1 MITFSKAFLA
11 AIVKSLLRGRYLAR
25 AMLAYCTSPVKA
37 KKGSR
42 KQSKTL
48 HEFLKE
54 AEAAL
59 LGPISGEGL
68 QEISTGLKKQFIQR
82 LQKDKQCMLPS
93 YSHQLPLGT
102 EQGEYVALDVGGST
116 LRVAV
121 VALRGRDAAVNKQ
134 SEIISMHSYRINKDV
149 KNLQGMQ
156 FFGWMAEKVKETLAG
171 SCNYVNSPE
180 KPLPVACAWS
190 FPIEQTSM
198 AGGKILPMGKAFL
211 ADQGLLGEDL
221 GEIIKQ
227 ACKSQNLHVELRAIL
242 NDSSAC
248 LLARAYSYANTRF
261 GLILGTGVN
270 LAAHLPVLG
279 IGKNKFGVRPKEW
292 FNEASHVIVNT
303 ELGMFGHNIL
313 PLTRWDQALTKQ
325 HPRPDFQPL
334 EHLVSGMYLGEIVRL
349 ILLEAIEKT
358 GILGGIVPPTLKD
371 QYSLGTDTLSMIE
384 CDTSSDLQGASQL
397 FSERHP
403 SPHRPVTSDL
413 AAIKAISSFVSVRS
427 SALVAT
433 CVFTLW
439 DMRMDFEQQYIESL
453 PRLSPD
459 RKRVEAD
466 MGQLQ
471 RTTVVAFNGSV
482 IENYPNYLAS
492 CQCYL
497 NQLIESKG
505 WPERRRIDFV
515 PAKESSLL
523 GAAVA
528 LACVEHDK

>member
-11 AIVKSLLRGRYLAR
+11 AIVKSLLRGKYLAR
-25 AMLAYCTSPVKA
+25 AILAYCVNPVTSRN
-37 KKGSR
+37 GR
-42 KQSKTL
+42 GEQSKTL
-48 HEFLKE
+48 HGFLKE

-68 QEISTGLKKQFIQR
+68 HELSIELKKQFIER

-93 YSHQLPLGT
+93 FSHQLPFGT

-121 VALRGRDAAVNKQ
+121 VALRGREAIVDKQ
-134 SEIISMHSYRINKDV
+134 SEIISMHSYRIDKNV
-149 KNLQGMQ
+149 KNLRGMQ
-156 FFGWMAEKVKETLAG
+156 FFGWMAEKVRETLAG
-171 SCNYVNSPE
+171 SCCYANSPE

-198 AGGKILPMGKAFL
+198 GGGKLLPMGKGFL

-227 ACKSQNLHVELRAIL
+227 ACKNQDLHVELRTIL

-248 LLARAYSYANTRF
+248 LLSRAYSYTNTRF

-279 IGKNKFGVRPKEW
+279 IGKNKFGVRPKGW
-292 FNEASHVIVNT
+292 FSEATHVIVNT

-313 PLTRWDQALTKQ
+313 PLTRWDQALTNQ

-358 GILGGIVPPTLKD
+358 GIFGGIVPPSLKG
-371 QYSLGTDTLSMIE
+371 QYSLGTDTLSMIAS
-384 CDTSSDLQGASQL
+384 DTSSDLQGASQL
-397 FSERHP
+397 FSQRHP
-403 SPHRPVTSDL
+403 SLHRPTTFDL

-433 CVFTLW
+433 CVYTLW
-439 DMRMDFEQQYIESL
+439 DMRLDFEQLYINSL
-453 PRLSPD
+453 SGLSPE
-459 RKRVEAD
+459 RKHVEAD
-466 MGQLQ
+466 LDHLQ
-471 RTTVVAFNGSV
+471 KTTVVAFNGSV
-482 IENYPNYLAS
+482 IENYPGYLAS
-492 CQCYL
+492 CQRYL
-497 NQLIESKG
+497 NQLVESK
-505 WPERRRIDFV
+505 EMLEYRRIDLV

-528 LACVEHDK
+528 LACLERDN